1 MVPAWDIAPL
11 RQRGWMRRAQQLVL
25 ALRALAA
32 AVLVLVLLL
41 VEERAERVGD
51 AGGEV
56 VDPIIG
62 HDPLL
67 LLLRGQLLFA
77 HGDHVAPP
85 APVRHAICSPPD
97 ATQ

>member
-1 MVPAWDIAPL
+1 
-11 RQRGWMRRAQQLVL
+11 MRRAQQLVL
-25 ALRALAA
+25 ALRALA

-62 HDPLL
+62 RSPLL

-85 APVRHAICSPPD
+85 APVRHSICSPPD